1 MISIVI
7 PVFNVSNYLDN
18 CLSSIALQSYRDW
31 ECILVD
37 DGSKDQSGVICDQWA
52 LKDSRFK
59 VIHQPNQGVSAARNN
74 GIKATKGDYLCFI
87 DSDDWVDSNYLQH
100 LFDHI
105 GAADIAV
112 SGLVQEYY
120 DHSSAKSMP
129 STTKVFPLESSSI
142 LDFVDLNR
150 KFLLYA
156 PHEKLYCRD
165 IITEYNILFP
175 VDCAYGEDLQFN
187 YAYLE
192 HVRRIAQVAECDYHY
207 RIIGSGSLSSKF
219 RPNQFKQDYEQ
230 WQLLKDFYVRHDIWL
245 SPAKELLYTR
255 LWGTVYDG
263 LFLYPKL
270 KNERIAYLQKILSIP
285 EIHELRDYPFE
296 CAKWIRWAILKQQAL
311 VFYIFFKFKK

>member
-1 MISIVI
+1 MISIVV
-7 PVFNVSNYLDN
+7 PVYNVSKYLDK
-18 CLSSIALQSYRDW
+18 CLQSIACQTYKDW

-37 DGSKDQSGVICDQWA
+37 DGSKDDSGAICDRWA
-52 LKDSRFK
+52 QKDSRFM
-59 VIHQPNQGVSAARNN
+59 VIHQPNQGVSVARNN
-74 GIKATKGDYLCFI
+74 GIKEADGEYLCFI
-87 DSDDWVDSNYLQH
+87 DSDDWVDSKYIQNLY
-100 LFDHI
+100 DHI
-105 GAADIAV
+105 GEAEIAV
-112 SGLVQEYY
+112 SGLTQEYD
-120 DHSSAKSMP
+120 DHSGIKTVP
-129 STTKVFPLESSSI
+129 SVTKLFPLEPCSI
-142 LDFVDLNR
+142 LDFVELNR
-150 KFLLYA
+150 NFLLYA
-156 PHEKLYCRD
+156 PHEKLYRRD
-165 IITEYNILFP
+165 IITKYDIHFP
-175 VDCAYGEDLQFN
+175 VGCAYGEDLQFN
-187 YAYLE
+187 YDYLE
-192 HVRRIAQVAECDYHY
+192 HVRKIAQVAECDYHY

-230 WQLLKDFYVRHDIWL
+230 WQLLKDFYARHDMLL